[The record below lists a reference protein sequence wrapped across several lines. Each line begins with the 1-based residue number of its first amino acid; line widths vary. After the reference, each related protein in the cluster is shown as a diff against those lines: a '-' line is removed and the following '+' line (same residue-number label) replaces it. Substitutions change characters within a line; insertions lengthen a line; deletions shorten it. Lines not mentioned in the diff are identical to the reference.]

1 MYENFWVL
9 FYVLSLY
16 LIYKKFYTSSISYA
30 LSILTKA
37 FTAIFLPL
45 SLVLIF
51 YSNLKTKTK
60 ILLSLSYAVMFGVI
74 ITIWTLDSSVYDNIL
89 RIDITQLLIAITKTS
104 YQIRFDTLLLV
115 GLLPLTIGLI
125 LKARNGV
132 NIATPILFLITGS
145 IFAGA
150 VVEILSDHFV
160 ILPYRFIPTIVF
172 FAVGIG
178 VLFNHRVDGEKHEA
192 S

>member
-1 MYENFWVL
+1 
-9 FYVLSLY
+9 
-16 LIYKKFYTSSISYA
+16 
-30 LSILTKA
+30 
-37 FTAIFLPL
+37 
-45 SLVLIF
+45 
-51 YSNLKTKTK
+51 
-60 ILLSLSYAVMFGVI
+60 MFGVI

-104 YQIRFDTLLLV
+104 YQIRFDTLFLV